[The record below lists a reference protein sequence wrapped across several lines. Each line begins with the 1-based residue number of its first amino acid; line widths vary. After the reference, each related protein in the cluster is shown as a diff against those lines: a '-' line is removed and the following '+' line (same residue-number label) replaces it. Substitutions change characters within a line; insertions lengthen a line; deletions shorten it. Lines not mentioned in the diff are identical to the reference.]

1 MENVVTE
8 NGVDPRQQSWDE
20 FVEKANRFI
29 NSGEMVKEEIEY
41 KLEIACKVASAPVLL
56 TRTIT

>member
-29 NSGEMVKEEIEY
+29 NSGETWK
-41 KLEIACKVASAPVLL
+41 
-56 TRTIT
+56 RGD